1 MNTKLRI
8 AARGAAVV
16 AALVCASSLAAQI
29 YTPSY
34 ASPRSM
40 GDFGVYVAD
49 GPGNFSLEGIL
60 RSGLGAYDFGF
71 RGGVATGVGPGD
83 DTYALVG
90 VDMRNPFTITGA
102 PLDFAFTAAFQGMIG
117 DDSRAGGAVGIT
129 TGYTFVPGDFRFTPY
144 IHPRFAL
151 LSDRGE
157 SGLDG
162 RVLAD
167 LGLDFEF
174 QPMTFRLAFGLSSPT
189 PSWGLGVS
197 WR

>member
-1 MNTKLRI
+1 MNTKLPM

-16 AALVCASSLAAQI
+16 AALICASSLAAQI

-117 DDSRAGGAVGIT
+117 DDSRAGGPLASPPATPSSRAISGSRPT
-129 TGYTFVPGDFRFTPY
+129 FTRASRSSRTGVSPGWTGGSWRTWDST
-144 IHPRFAL
+144 
-151 LSDRGE
+151 S
-157 SGLDG
+157 S
-162 RVLAD
+162 
-167 LGLDFEF
+167 
-174 QPMTFRLAFGLSSPT
+174 SSP
-189 PSWGLGVS
+189 
-197 WR
+197 